1 MEPVLLVDR
10 LGPLHRELIGLLRG
24 LSLDDW
30 ARPTACALWS
40 VKDIA
45 AHLLDDDL
53 RRLSFHRDGHQP
65 PDAPTIEGYA
75 SLVAYIN
82 RMNGEWVEVARRL
95 SPRVLVDLL
104 EITGPWV
111 EQLFRSVDPDT
122 PAHWSVAWA
131 GEERSAHWFDV
142 GRDYTERWLHQ
153 QQIRDAVD
161 APPLTGRQWLH
172 PVLALFVRALPHAY
186 RDTPAPDG
194 ASVHVAIEGPA
205 GGDWT
210 LRREGASWRLYAGAE
225 ASPTA
230 TATLSDDSAWRLFTK
245 GLRGDAAAARVRIT
259 GDQRLGSGVLRSLAV
274 MA

>member
-1 MEPVLLVDR
+1 MGRVLLVDR

-24 LSLDDW
+24 LRPDDW

-53 RRLSFHRDGHQP
+53 RRLSFHRDAHQP
-65 PDAPTIEGYA
+65 PGAPTIEGYA
-75 SLVAYIN
+75 SLVAYVN
-82 RMNGEWVEVARRL
+82 RMNGEWVEAARRL

-111 EQLFRSVDPDT
+111 EELFRSVDADT
-122 PAHWSVAWA
+122 PAHWAVAWA

-153 QQIRDAVD
+153 QQIRDAVG
-161 APPLTGRQWLH
+161 ASPLTDRQWLH
-172 PVLALFVRALPHAY
+172 PVLDLFVRALPHAY
-186 RDTPAPDG
+186 RETPAPDG
-194 ASVHVAIEGPA
+194 ATVRVAIEGPA

-210 LRREGASWRLYAGAE
+210 LRRENATWRLYAGAE
-225 ASPTA
+225 ISPTA
-230 TATLSDDSAWRLFTK
+230 TASLSDDTAWRLFTK
-245 GLRGDAAAARVRIT
+245 GLRGEAAAARVRLM